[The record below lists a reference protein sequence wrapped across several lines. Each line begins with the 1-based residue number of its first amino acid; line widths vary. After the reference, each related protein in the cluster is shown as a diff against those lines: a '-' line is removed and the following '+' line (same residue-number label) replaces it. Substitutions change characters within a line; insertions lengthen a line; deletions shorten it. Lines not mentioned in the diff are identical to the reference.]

1 MLSRAENESCV
12 AFGVVG
18 IDKVITNG
26 VIALA
31 HELIVAV
38 CAEGEHHA
46 RFALD
51 DFCLARILHA
61 ALAAVDRE
69 IIAIDGAYLTRCARE
84 HRADGEA
91 LVARPEED
99 GDVGVQPASIASAMV
114 STSAD
119 KRILLNFIREDSLF
133 SVKTASAAP

>member
-1 MLSRAENESCV
+1 MYIIFLLSRAENESCV

-18 IDKVITNG
+18 IDKVIANG

-46 RFALD
+46 WFALD
-51 DFCLARILHA
+51 DFCLACILHA

-69 IIAIDGAYLTRCARE
+69 IIAIG
-84 HRADGEA
+84 
-91 LVARPEED
+91 
-99 GDVGVQPASIASAMV
+99 SI
-114 STSAD
+114 
-119 KRILLNFIREDSLF
+119 
-133 SVKTASAAP
+133 